1 MRNKRIPSCA
11 LVIGLL
17 LVGCSAQGT
26 KSLSAE
32 SKMPE
37 LRPVIVR
44 GAMDLEVKKFASR
57 LDNVSVERVGG
68 WTFWRGTLD
77 GYPVIVSKTL
87 KGVSNSAAATAI
99 AAERYHPVAIVNQ
112 GTAGGHDQQLHVYDI
127 VLGKYSVNLGAFKT
141 AYRKRGQG
149 SDLLRGSPAS
159 LQVIPCRKPEPPRI
173 APSSLTTRS
182 PRRTRPRRSRITSC
196 GAGRKPRQNTSE
208 PSASTRITRRR
219 INGLLIISE

>member
-57 LDNVSVERVGG
+57 LDNVSVERVGS

-112 GTAGGHDQQLHVYDI
+112 GTAGGHDQQLQHTI
-127 VLGKYSVNLGAFKT
+127 ISVLHISNSGGTKRRPPSFKEQSNRPGEKAIIWATWGT
-141 AYRKRGQG
+141 ATQ
-149 SDLLRGSPAS
+149 LRGGV
-159 LQVIPCRKPEPPRI
+159 L
-173 APSSLTTRS
+173 
-182 PRRTRPRRSRITSC
+182 RRLRY
-196 GAGRKPRQNTSE
+196 
-208 PSASTRITRRR
+208 
-219 INGLLIISE
+219 